1 MNSAAMTVSLVENF
15 KELKLNT
22 IAKRF
27 EDALRQARE
36 QGIDHADFLLE
47 LTEAEIAVRQ
57 QNREKRRLKE
67 AHFPLL
73 KTLENFDFGYASN
86 LNKLEFMQLV
96 SGEYLNEHRNV
107 IFLGRS
113 GTGKTHLA
121 TALGIEACKSG
132 KRVRFVTACRLVNE
146 LSEAKKDND
155 LQKSLKRY
163 SKYDLLIVDELGYVP
178 ISRNGSQLL
187 FQVFADRHELKS
199 VIVTSNLGFADWT
212 QIFEDQNLTAA
223 LLDRLT
229 CRAHVFSC
237 TWASYRLAS
246 SLNKKS

>member
-1 MNSAAMTVSLVENF
+1 MNNAAMTVALVENF
-15 KELKLNT
+15 KELKLLT

-36 QGIDHADFLLE
+36 QGADYTDFLME
-47 LTEAEIAVRQ
+47 LTDAEIEVRQ

-67 AHFPLL
+67 AQFPLL
-73 KTLENFDFGYASN
+73 KTLENFDFSYAAA
-86 LNKLEFMQLV
+86 LNKRDFMQIV
-96 SGEYLNEHRNV
+96 AGEYLEQHKNV

-121 TALGIEACKSG
+121 TSLGIEACKVG
-132 KRVRFVTACRLVNE
+132 KRVRFVTVCRLVNE
-146 LSEAKKDND
+146 LSEAKKDGE
-155 LQKSLKRY
+155 LQRILKRY

-212 QIFEDQNLTAA
+212 QIFNDHNLTAA

-229 CRAHVFSC
+229 CRAHIFSC
-237 TWASYRLAS
+237 TWESYRLAS
-246 SLNKKS
+246 SLNRKK